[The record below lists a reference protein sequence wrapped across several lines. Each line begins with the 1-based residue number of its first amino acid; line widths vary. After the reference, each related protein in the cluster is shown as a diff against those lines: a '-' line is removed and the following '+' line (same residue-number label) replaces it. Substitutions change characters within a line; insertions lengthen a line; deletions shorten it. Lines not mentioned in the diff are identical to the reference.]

1 MLFQLNAT
9 SMKSPIL
16 QFIHQQPEH
25 IIRLPHHIGLH
36 QFGPAPA
43 SLGNHP
49 FYLCPHLDIQ
59 HHLANA
65 YTPPICNPANQ
76 FRLPHIQQ
84 VSRLNPVITRIEH
97 HQVIEVEGVKVG
109 VIHKDQLTS
118 DHAEGLRYLA
128 KEMDVEVLIFR
139 HFHHPII
146 EEFEMLLLSPG
157 SAIVPGIAEPSAIE
171 LDIFEGRIRGKVI
184 RCDGNVCG
192 YFEYGVK

>member
-1 MLFQLNAT
+1 M
-9 SMKSPIL
+9 
-16 QFIHQQPEH
+16 
-25 IIRLPHHIGLH
+25 
-36 QFGPAPA
+36 
-43 SLGNHP
+43 
-49 FYLCPHLDIQ
+49 CPHLDIQ
-59 HHLANA
+59 QHLVNA
-65 YTPPICNPANQ
+65 CTPPICNPANQ

-84 VSRLNPVITRIEH
+84 VSRLNPVIACIEH

-109 VIHKDQLTS
+109 VIHKDQMTS
-118 DHAEGLRYLA
+118 DHAEDLRYLA
-128 KEMDVEVLIFR
+128 KEMDVDVLIFG

-157 SAIVPGIAEPSAIE
+157 SAIVPGIAEFSDIE